1 MRVEDMEE
9 ILEKVVNSCYSVSK
23 SLSSARPD
31 RESGRPDN
39 KKRQPSGVDD
49 SKTGMGNC
57 RKAQEKNIYGDSDKK
72 I

>member
-1 MRVEDMEE
+1 MRMEDMEE

-23 SLSSARPD
+23 SLSSARTD
-31 RESGRPDN
+31 RE
-39 KKRQPSGVDD
+39 
-49 SKTGMGNC
+49 NC

>member
-1 MRVEDMEE
+1 MRMEDMEE

-39 KKRQPSGVDD
+39 KKR
-49 SKTGMGNC
+49 
-57 RKAQEKNIYGDSDKK
+57 
-72 I
+72 